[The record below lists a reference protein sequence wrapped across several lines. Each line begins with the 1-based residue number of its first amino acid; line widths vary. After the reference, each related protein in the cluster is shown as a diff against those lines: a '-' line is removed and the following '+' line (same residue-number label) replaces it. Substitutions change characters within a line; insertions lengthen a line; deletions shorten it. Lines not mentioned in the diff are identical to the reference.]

1 MPTTSTGDAELC
13 NCSCAAPA
21 TRFAATDNNPDA
33 TDAAIPQPPPVT
45 AEVPLKRQ
53 WFWRN
58 VVKQFNFTNQAE
70 RQLLI
75 RLTQGVSWMQT
86 KDLPMEFIQ
95 RHREIYHL
103 VRCISTW

>member
-1 MPTTSTGDAELC
+1 MGK
-13 NCSCAAPA
+13 
-21 TRFAATDNNPDA
+21 DNNPDA
-33 TDAAIPQPPPVT
+33 ADAAIRQPHVT

-75 RLTQGVSWMQT
+75 QLTQGVSWMQT
-86 KDLPMEFIQ
+86 KGLPQEFIQ

-103 VRCISTW
+103 VRRTCDNCVESDEN